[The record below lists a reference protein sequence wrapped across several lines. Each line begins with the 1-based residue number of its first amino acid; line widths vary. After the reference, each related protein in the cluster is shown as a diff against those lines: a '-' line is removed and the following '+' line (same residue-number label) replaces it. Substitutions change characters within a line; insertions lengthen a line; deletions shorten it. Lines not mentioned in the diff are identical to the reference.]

1 MSEKEKISFEK
12 GISPIIPYKNI
23 PCKDVEPQSY
33 SCAYHIY
40 LPWKCKFAWE
50 DDSNLEPKLVSIDKC
65 LLHEITHL
73 WEIGIKTTGCCCGHG
88 DFSKAF
94 ISVHPAYTEAMK
106 AEASLVM
113 GVPLELNF
121 LGIREGRYYPRS
133 LFWEIAGRVG
143 SPMTFGFDAHQP
155 EVAADLASLPRAE
168 EIVRKYGLNYIGK
181 PTLHTLA

>member
-12 GISPIIPYKNI
+12 GISPIIPYKEI
-23 PCKDVEPQSY
+23 LCKDVEPQSY

-50 DDSNLEPKLVSIDKC
+50 DDSKLEPKLVSIDKC

-94 ISVHPAYTEAMK
+94 ISSGSHFKTFAKACLTVTAKNNSFPASTSSTIANGIF
-106 AEASLVM
+106 AAIAS
-113 GVPLELNF
+113 PF
-121 LGIREGRYYPRS
+121 
-133 LFWEIAGRVG
+133 
-143 SPMTFGFDAHQP
+143 
-155 EVAADLASLPRAE
+155 
-168 EIVRKYGLNYIGK
+168 
-181 PTLHTLA
+181 